1 MATTEACIARL
12 RYDIPQRAQL
22 AFFLVTDKQYAMT
35 REYFGECS
43 VRKKPEA
50 PEQIELF

>member
-1 MATTEACIARL
+1 MATAEACIIRL
-12 RYDIPQRAQL
+12 RYDIPERAQL

-35 REYFGECS
+35 REYFDEND